1 MNWVVSNGG
10 TLVDKPY
17 GSFTFDSAQAVAAL
31 QFGVDLANKW
41 HVSPPANQTN
51 PPSGTATET
60 FQRGEAA
67 FFPANNALMP
77 YVVPQAKF
85 TVGVASMPA
94 GPSGR
99 HVNINGLGEAV
110 YAKTRHPQQAKELA
124 AFLASEDAQKI
135 MGEEGYVFPAISKL
149 DPLYV
154 QYWKA
159 SKNIDIQPFLDE
171 ANGETFNLP
180 IVRGF
185 TAAETKIVSVMNE
198 MYLGKLSPDK
208 AASQAVKDGNSVL
221 KTS

>member
-1 MNWVVSNGG
+1 
-10 TLVDKPY
+10 
-17 GSFTFDSAQAVAAL
+17 
-31 QFGVDLANKW
+31 
-41 HVSPPANQTN
+41 
-51 PPSGTATET
+51 
-60 FQRGEAA
+60 
-67 FFPANNALMP
+67 MP